1 MKIKTNKI
9 NDKIFDVVSFY
20 QGSYNIKGVQRST
33 LYITITNSNYAEIKE
48 NFVDGLEIEEVKQT
62 NTPLTSDISDTYYK
76 EFSIIGEIRDN
87 LDNTFTVLIGKKTP
101 LEEAQERVLALE
113 NENAELL
120 FQNLTGEEFTE

>member
-1 MKIKTNKI
+1 MKIKIN
-9 NDKIFDVVSFY
+9 NDKTFEVTSFY

-33 LYITITNSNYAEIKE
+33 LYITIENSSYAEIKE
-48 NFVDGLEIEEVKQT
+48 NFIDGIEIKEVKQT
-62 NTPLTSDISDTYYK
+62 NKPSTSDTPDTYYK

-87 LDNTFTVLIGKKTP
+87 LDNTFTVLVGKKTP

-120 FQNLTGEEFTE
+120 FQNLTGEEFTA

>member
-48 NFVDGLEIEEVKQT
+48 NFVDGLEIEEVKLT
-62 NTPLTSDISDTYYK
+62 NETTSSDAAFTPYK
-76 EFSIIGEIRDN
+76 EFNVVGEIRDN
-87 LDNTFTVLIGKKTP
+87 LNGTFTVLIGKKTL
-101 LEEAQERVLALE
+101 LEEAQEKVLALE
-113 NENAELL
+113 TENAELL
-120 FQNLTGEEFTE
+120 FQNLTGEEFAE

>member
-9 NDKIFDVVSFY
+9 NNKTFEVVSFY

-62 NTPLTSDISDTYYK
+62 NNPLTSDISDTYYK
-76 EFSIIGEIRDN
+76 EFNVVGEIRDN
-87 LDNTFTVLIGKKTP
+87 LNGTFTVLIGKKTP
-101 LEEAQERVLALE
+101 LEEAQERVLVLE

>member
-1 MKIKTNKI
+1 MKIKIN
-9 NDKIFDVVSFY
+9 NDKTFEVTSFY
-20 QGSYNIKGVQRST
+20 QGSYNIKGVQRNT

-62 NTPLTSDISDTYYK
+62 NNPLTSDISDTYYK
-76 EFSIIGEIRDN
+76 EFSSIGEIRDN
-87 LDNTFTVLIGKKTP
+87 LNGTFTVLIGKKTP
-101 LEEAQERVLALE
+101 LEEAQERVLVLE